1 MPFRI
6 PTGTKIYL
14 TKKNPIKLYIQPD
27 TTILNDCLYVAYDLR
42 INGITI
48 IPKGTCVI
56 GDWITESSPTI
67 AAQLQLNTIY
77 INGLEQP
84 ISADSDV
91 YENLSAF
98 NTDEINNSLY
108 LYKIMDFRSPANI
121 IRRIVK
127 TTCQIQIL
135 YDNALN
141 KYYIEIPTDEIPLTI
156 TSDISIN

>member
-1 MPFRI
+1 MPFKI
-6 PTGTKIYL
+6 PSGTKIYL

-27 TTILNDCLYVAYDLR
+27 TTILNDCLYFAYDLR

-56 GDWITESSPTI
+56 GDWVTESNPTI
-67 AAQLQLNTIY
+67 AAQLQLNTIF

-84 ISADSDV
+84 ISADSNV

-98 NTDEINNSLY
+98 NVDEINNALY
-108 LYKIMDFRSPANI
+108 LYKIMDFHSPANI

-127 TTCQIQIL
+127 TCQIQIL
-135 YDNALN
+135 YDNNLN
-141 KYYIEIPTDEIPLTI
+141 KYYIEIPTIEIPLTI
-156 TSDISIN
+156 TSDTIIN